1 MRTITIVAQDRLG
14 LMADVTEL
22 LAGSTINIESIQA
35 SKVDS
40 TALIKIISDDAD
52 SAYTLLVD
60 AGFHVVSQ
68 AGLLVR
74 LKDEPGALARVSRTL
89 AENNID
95 IRGVN
100 IVDQHDGYELVAISC
115 CDSEKAKEVLS
126 DIVV

>member
-1 MRTITIVAQDRLG
+1 MRTITIVTQDRLG

-22 LAGSTINIESIQA
+22 LAASSINIESIEA
-35 SKVDS
+35 SKIDS
-40 TALIKIISDDAD
+40 TALLKIISDDAD
-52 SAYTLLVD
+52 SAYQLLVD
-60 AGFHVVSQ
+60 AGYHVVSQ

-89 AENNID
+89 AENSID

-115 CDSEKAKEVLS
+115 CDSEKAKTVLA
-126 DIVV
+126 DIIV